1 MMKLIFLGAP
11 GAGKGTQ
18 AEMICKALN
27 IPAISTGNILK
38 AAMKNETPLGL
49 KAKSFIENGQ
59 LVPDDVII
67 DIVKSRIQE
76 DDCKNGFLF
85 DGFPRTLA
93 QAEALDKMGVSIDRV
108 INIRVS
114 DNLIVRRISGRRSCA
129 ACGAVYHIEHKKPK
143 KDNICDSCGENL
155 VIRSDDEP
163 QTVQKRL
170 EVYQT
175 QTKPLEQYYADK
187 GLLVEVDGE
196 KDTALVTK
204 DILEVLGK

>member
-1 MMKLIFLGAP
+1 MKLILLGAP

-18 AEMICKALN
+18 AEVICKVLN

-49 KAKSFIENGQ
+49 KAKSFIESGQ

-93 QAEALDKMGVSIDRV
+93 QAEALDQMGVSIDRV
-108 INIRVS
+108 INLRVS
-114 DNLIVRRISGRRSCA
+114 DELIVRRISGRRSCA
-129 ACGAVYHIEHKKPK
+129 ACGAVYHVENKKPRQ
-143 KDNICDSCGENL
+143 DNICDICGENL
-155 VIRSDDEP
+155 VVRSDDEP

-170 EVYQT
+170 QVYRT
-175 QTKPLEQYYADK
+175 QTKPLEKYYADK
-187 GLLVEVDGE
+187 DLLVEVDGE
-196 KDTALVTK
+196 KDAKETTK
-204 DILEVLGK
+204 DILEVLGQ

>member
-1 MMKLIFLGAP
+1 MRLIFLGAP

-18 AEMICKALN
+18 AEAVCKALH

-38 AAMKNETPLGL
+38 AAIKNENPLGL
-49 KAKSFIENGQ
+49 KAKSFIESGR

-67 DIVKSRIQE
+67 GIVKSRIKD

-93 QAEALDKMGVSIDRV
+93 QAEALDLMGVSIDRV

-114 DNLIVRRISGRRSCA
+114 DDLIVRRIGGRRSCT
-129 ACGAVYHIEHKKPK
+129 ACGAVYHIESKKPK
-143 KDNICDSCGENL
+143 QENICDNCGEKL

-170 EVYQT
+170 QVYRT

-187 GLLVEVDGE
+187 GLLAEVDGE
-196 KDTALVTK
+196 KDTALVTR
-204 DILEVLGK
+204 DILEVLGQ

>member
-1 MMKLIFLGAP
+1 MRLILLGAP

-18 AEMICKALN
+18 AELLCEALD

-38 AAMKNETPLGL
+38 AAIKNETALGL
-49 KAKSFIENGQ
+49 RAKSFIESGQ

-67 DIVKSRIQE
+67 DIVEARIKE

-93 QAEALDKMGVSIDRV
+93 QAEALDQMGVVIDRV
-108 INIRVS
+108 FNIRVP
-114 DNLIVRRISGRRSCA
+114 DEVIVRRIGGRRSCA
-129 ACGAVYHIEHKKPK
+129 ACGNVYHIENKKPQIE
-143 KDNICDSCGENL
+143 NICDKCGEQL

-170 EVYQT
+170 KVYYA

-187 GLLVEVDGE
+187 GLLVEVDGLL
-196 KDTALVTK
+196 DPALLMK
-204 DILEVLGK
+204 DILEVLGR

>member
-1 MMKLIFLGAP
+1 MKLILLGAP

-18 AEMICKALN
+18 AEVICKVLN

-49 KAKSFIENGQ
+49 KAKSFIESGQ

-93 QAEALDKMGVSIDRV
+93 QAEALDQMGVSIDRV
-108 INIRVS
+108 INLRVS
-114 DNLIVRRISGRRSCA
+114 DELIVRRISGRRSCA
-129 ACGAVYHIEHKKPK
+129 ACGAVYHVENKKPRQ
-143 KDNICDSCGENL
+143 DNICDICGENL
-155 VIRSDDEP
+155 VVRSDDEP
-163 QTVQKRL
+163 HTVQKRL
-170 EVYQT
+170 QVYRT
-175 QTKPLEQYYADK
+175 QTKPLEKYYADK

-196 KDTALVTK
+196 KDAKETTK
-204 DILEVLGK
+204 DILEVLGQ

>member
-18 AEMICKALN
+18 AEMVCKALN

-49 KAKSFIENGQ
+49 KAKSFIESGQ

-93 QAEALDKMGVSIDRV
+93 QAEALDKMGVTIDRV

-114 DNLIVRRISGRRSCA
+114 DDLIVRRISGRRSCA
-129 ACGAVYHIEHKKPK
+129 ACGAVYHVEHKKPK
-143 KDNICDSCGENL
+143 QDNICDCCSENL

-170 EVYQT
+170 EVYRT
-175 QTKPLEQYYADK
+175 QTKPLEQYYTDK